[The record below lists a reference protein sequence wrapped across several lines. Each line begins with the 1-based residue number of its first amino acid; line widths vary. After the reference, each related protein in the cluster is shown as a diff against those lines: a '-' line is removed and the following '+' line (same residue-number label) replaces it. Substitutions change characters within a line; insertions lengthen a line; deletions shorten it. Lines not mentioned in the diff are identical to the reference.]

1 MKPNFTPGP
10 WFVDHGVPGKPRI
23 FSRADNLIKSMVC
36 ACEHGALSRQE
47 HDAALIAAAPEMYS
61 CLEEAIAEMCKDCP
75 GKKADACNL
84 EDGECIANKWIT
96 TLKKARGEK

>member
-1 MKPNFTPGP
+1 MNKPKFTPGP

-47 HDAALIAAAPEMYS
+47 HDAALIAAAPEMLKE
-61 CLEEAIAEMCKDCP
+61 LERHCAICMMMHPDCEACELCGTRKV
-75 GKKADACNL
+75 
-84 EDGECIANKWIT
+84 
-96 TLKKARGEK
+96 LKKARGEE

>member
-1 MKPNFTPGP
+1 MSEPKFTPGP

-47 HDAALIAAAPEMYS
+47 HDAALIAAAPEMYEM
-61 CLEEAIAEMCKDCP
+61 LESILDYMTGGPFLAKQPSVMEIAHL
-75 GKKADACNL
+75 L
-84 EDGECIANKWIT
+84 E
-96 TLKKARGEK
+96 KARGER

>member
-1 MKPNFTPGP
+1 MSKPKFTPRP

-47 HDAALIAAAPEMYS
+47 HDATLIAAAPEMYEL
-61 CLEEAIAEMCKDCP
+61 LERIIDEMNYTTIQYHNAKDIEAV
-75 GKKADACNL
+75 L
-84 EDGECIANKWIT
+84 R
-96 TLKKARGEK
+96 KARGEE

>member
-1 MKPNFTPGP
+1 MSEPKFTPGP

-47 HDAALIAAAPEMYS
+47 HDAALIAAAPEMYEKLAWMQKQFDAS
-61 CLEEAIAEMCKDCP
+61 DSEELVALGWEIEE
-75 GKKADACNL
+75 L
-84 EDGECIANKWIT
+84 
-96 TLKKARGEK
+96 LKKARGEA

>member
-1 MKPNFTPGP
+1 MSKPKFTPGP

-47 HDAALIAAAPEMYS
+47 HDAALIAAAPEMYQM
-61 CLEEAIAEMCKDCP
+61 LERIQDYMTGGPILAKKPSVEEIAHL
-75 GKKADACNL
+75 L
-84 EDGECIANKWIT
+84 E
-96 TLKKARGEK
+96 KARGEK

>member
-1 MKPNFTPGP
+1 MSEEKFTPGP

-47 HDAALIAAAPEMYS
+47 HDAALIAAAPKMYEKLKMMRQKFAVS
-61 CLEEAIAEMCKDCP
+61 QDDELIMLGLEIEE
-75 GKKADACNL
+75 L
-84 EDGECIANKWIT
+84 
-96 TLKKARGEK
+96 LKKARGEE

>member
-1 MKPNFTPGP
+1 MAKEKFTPGP

-47 HDAALIAAAPEMYS
+47 HDAALIAAADR
-61 CLEEAIAEMCKDCP
+61 AA
-75 GKKADACNL
+75 ADRILLSNREIEL
-84 EDGECIANKWIT
+84 QKIIN
-96 TLKKARGEK
+96 RG